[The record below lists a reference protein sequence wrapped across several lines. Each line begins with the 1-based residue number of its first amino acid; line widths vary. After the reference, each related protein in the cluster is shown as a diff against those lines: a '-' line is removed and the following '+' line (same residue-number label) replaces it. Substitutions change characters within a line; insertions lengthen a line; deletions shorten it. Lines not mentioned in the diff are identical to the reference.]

1 MAPSDSISCFF
12 FNSGC
17 TQSQRRR
24 WRLAGGIAKALCAL
38 VASFAAIAHGASEVP
53 SGAAP
58 QAGVAAATRQPLAR
72 RPWVAARRS
81 VGRLSSKE
89 LGLIINRADP
99 YSQQVGAFYA
109 NARGLKADQVLH
121 VDLPVRAKLTP
132 EEFAHL
138 VAQVRAYFGNST
150 QALALAWTLPYA
162 VDCNSITAAL
172 TLGFD
177 AKLCAQTCAAS
188 RPSPYFN
195 SASSR
200 PYRDLQLRPSM
211 MLAAHSIDQAKAL
224 ITRGVAADASL
235 GLRGAPPV
243 RALFEVTA
251 DQARNVRASLY
262 PPAGLLRRV
271 GVDVHV
277 EASDRQEALDGVMLY
292 LTGSTQVA
300 NLQRV
305 RWLPGALADH
315 LTSFGGRLVAGAD
328 QMSVLEWIDS
338 GATATYGTVSE
349 PCNHLQKFPHPQ
361 MLLQHYVQGV
371 TAIEAYWKSVAWP
384 QQGVFVGEPLAAPF
398 ARK

>member
-1 MAPSDSISCFF
+1 MAPSDFVSCSFIS
-12 FNSGC
+12 SR
-17 TQSQRRR
+17 SSRLKRRR
-24 WRLAGGIAKALCAL
+24 RRLAGAISSVLSGMAA
-38 VASFAAIAHGASEVP
+38 VFAALAHGASAVP
-53 SGAAP
+53 SGPAP
-58 QAGVAAATRQPLAR
+58 QANVAVATPQPLGKR
-72 RPWVAARRS
+72 QWVTARRS

-99 YSQQVGAFYA
+99 YSREVGFFYA
-109 NARGLKADQVLH
+109 KARGLKADQVLE
-121 VDLPVRAKLTP
+121 VDLPVKANLAP

-138 VAQVRAYFGNST
+138 AAQVRAYFGNNI

-162 VDCNSITAAL
+162 VECNSITAAL

-177 AKLCAQTCAAS
+177 ARLCAQTCAAS

-211 MLAAHSIDQAKAL
+211 MLAAHNIDQAKAL
-224 ITRGVAADASL
+224 IARGVAADASL
-235 GLRGAPPV
+235 GLRGAPPA
-243 RALFEVTA
+243 RALFEVTS
-251 DQARNVRASLY
+251 DPARNVRASLY
-262 PPAGLLRRV
+262 PPAGLLKRV

-277 EASDRQEALDGVMLY
+277 EASDRQEAFDDVVLY

-300 NLQRV
+300 NLQRI

-315 LTSFGGRLVAGAD
+315 LTSFGGRLAAGAE
-328 QMSVLEWIDS
+328 QMSVLAWIDA
-338 GATATYGTVSE
+338 GVTASYGTVSE

-361 MLLQHYVQGV
+361 LLLQHYVQGA

-398 ARK
+398 ARR

>member
-1 MAPSDSISCFF
+1 MAPSDFFSCPFISAR
-12 FNSGC
+12 SSRL
-17 TQSQRRR
+17 QLRRR
-24 WRLAGGIAKALCAL
+24 RLAGAISSVLSAMAAAFG
-38 VASFAAIAHGASEVP
+38 AIAHGATAVP
-53 SGAAP
+53 SGSAP
-58 QAGVAAATRQPLAR
+58 QASLAGATPQPLVKR
-72 RPWVAARRS
+72 QWLAARRS
-81 VGRLSSKE
+81 PGRLSSRE

-99 YSQQVGAFYA
+99 YSREVGAFYA
-109 NARGLKADQVLH
+109 KARGLRAEQILEVG
-121 VDLPVRAKLTP
+121 LPVRANLTP

-138 VAQVRAYFGNST
+138 GAQVRAHFGNNI

-162 VDCNSITAAL
+162 VECNSVTAAL

-177 AKLCAQTCAAS
+177 AKLCAQPCAAS

-200 PYRDLQLRPSM
+200 PFRDLQLRPSM

-224 ITRGVAADASL
+224 IARGVAADASL
-235 GLRGAPPV
+235 GLRGAPPA

-251 DQARNVRASLY
+251 DPARNVRASLY
-262 PPAGLLRRV
+262 PPAGPLRRV

-277 EASDRQEALDGVMLY
+277 DTSDRQEALDDVVLY
-292 LTGSTQVA
+292 LTGSTRVA
-300 NLQRV
+300 NLQRI

-315 LTSFGGRLVAGAD
+315 LTSFGGRLAAGAE
-328 QMSVLEWIDS
+328 QMSVLEWIDA
-338 GATATYGTVSE
+338 GATASYGTVSE

-361 MLLQHYVQGV
+361 LLLQHYVQGA

-398 ARK
+398 ARR

>member
-12 FNSGC
+12 LNSRSSRLPRG
-17 TQSQRRR
+17 RP
-24 WRLAGGIAKALCAL
+24 RLAGAISNVLGALA
-38 VASFAAIAHGASEVP
+38 AAIVAFAHGAYAVP
-53 SGAAP
+53 SGPAP
-58 QAGVAAATRQPLAR
+58 QAGVAVVKPQPPVRRQ
-72 RPWVAARRS
+72 WVAARRS
-81 VGRLSSKE
+81 VGRLSSQE
-89 LGLIINRADP
+89 IGLIINRADP
-99 YSQQVGAFYA
+99 YSREVGAFYA
-109 NARGLKADQVLH
+109 KARSLKADQVLH
-121 VDLPVRAKLTP
+121 VDLPVKANLTP

-138 VAQVRAYFGNST
+138 GAQVRAHFGNNI

-177 AKLCAQTCAAS
+177 AKLCAQPCAAS

-195 SASSR
+195 SASAR

-224 ITRGVAADASL
+224 IARGVAADASL
-235 GLRGAPPV
+235 GLRGAPPA
-243 RALFEVTA
+243 RAIFEVTA
-251 DQARNVRASLY
+251 DSARNVRASLY

-277 EASDRQEALDGVMLY
+277 EAADRQDALDDVVLY

-315 LTSFGGRLVAGAD
+315 LTSFGGRLVAGND

-338 GATATYGTVSE
+338 GATASYGTVSE

-361 MLLQHYVQGV
+361 MLLQHYVQGA

>member
-1 MAPSDSISCFF
+1 MALSDSTSCF
-12 FNSGC
+12 SIK
-17 TQSQRRR
+17 SRSSRLQRRR
-24 WRLAGGIAKALCAL
+24 GRLAGAYL
-38 VASFAAIAHGASEVP
+38 VALGTLQAGFFAFAQGASAVP
-53 SGAAP
+53 SGSAP
-58 QAGVAAATRQPLAR
+58 QAGVAVAKPQPQVRRQ
-72 RPWVAARRS
+72 WVPARRS
-81 VGRLSSKE
+81 FGRLSSKE

-99 YSQQVGAFYA
+99 YSREVGAFYA
-109 NARGLKADQVLH
+109 NARGLKADQVLL
-121 VDLPVRAKLTP
+121 VDLPVKANLTP

-138 VAQVRAYFGNST
+138 VAQVRARFGSSI
-150 QALALAWTLPYA
+150 QALALAWTLPYT

-177 AKLCAQTCAAS
+177 AQLCAQTCAAS

-211 MLAAHSIDQAKAL
+211 MLAAQSIDQAKAL
-224 ITRGVAADASL
+224 IARGIAADASL
-235 GLRGAPPV
+235 GLRGAPPA
-243 RALFEVTA
+243 RAHFEVTA
-251 DQARNVRASLY
+251 DPARNVRASLY

-271 GVDVHV
+271 GVDVLV
-277 EASDRQEALDGVMLY
+277 EAADRQDALDRVVLY

-315 LTSFGGRLVAGAD
+315 LTSFGGRLVAGAN
-328 QMSVLEWIDS
+328 QMSVLEWIAS
-338 GATATYGTVSE
+338 GATASYGTVSE

-361 MLLQHYVQGV
+361 MLLQHYVQGA